1 MFNTQMTILN
11 IARHWCT
18 KISYSDVNLS
28 THYLIAGYLK
38 TEVGVFMNNSS
49 CVFACSS
56 IIGIKYLFR
65 FLFNTFTSMRVDKM
79 GGTILKVLQIVQIY
93 S

>member
-1 MFNTQMTILN
+1 MTILN
-11 IARHWCT
+11 IARYWCT